1 MLVCVEPQH
10 PHDILGVQAHVS
22 GTWAAQEPVRLNPLQ
37 FARVFSGQKVTPS
50 IIRRA
55 LRLGL
60 VSMDGIDIV
69 VRNPRFLE
77 IGTQLTRV
85 GIPIGE
91 ILDEFEVLQ
100 STADAIAERF
110 TGVFERHMWDP
121 FVAAGLP
128 DDQIGPL
135 TASLQHLSTLAE
147 SVVQVALRDALHRK
161 ASEFLAEKASRLD
174 EGTVSNGLRPAARAA
189 GLDV

>member
-1 MLVCVEPQH
+1 MLVYVEPQQ
-10 PHDILGVQAHVS
+10 PEDILGVQAHVS
-22 GTWAAQEPVRLNPLQ
+22 GTWAGQEPVRLNPLQ
-37 FARVFSGQKVTPS
+37 FARFFSGQKVTPS

-60 VSMDGIDIV
+60 VRMDGIDIV
-69 VRNPRFLE
+69 VRNPRLLE
-77 IGTQLTRV
+77 IGRELTSI

-100 STADAIAERF
+100 SMADAMAERF

-135 TASLQHLSTLAE
+135 TGSLQHLSALAE
-147 SVVQVALRDALHRK
+147 SVVQVALRDALRRK
-161 ASEFLAEKASRLD
+161 ASEFFAEKASRLG
-174 EGTVSNGLRPAARAA
+174 EGKVRDGLRPAARAA